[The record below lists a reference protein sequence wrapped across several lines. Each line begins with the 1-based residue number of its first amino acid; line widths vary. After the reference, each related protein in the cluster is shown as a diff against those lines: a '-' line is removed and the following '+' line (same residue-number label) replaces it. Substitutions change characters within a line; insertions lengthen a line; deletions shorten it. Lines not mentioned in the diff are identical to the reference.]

1 MKLNRAYSLL
11 TIKSVDSVK
20 RIISGIATTP
30 TPDRMGDIVES
41 TGAEFALPI
50 PLLWQHDSAQPV
62 GNVIAAKVGPDGIS
76 VTCQFIS
83 NTGSPTLDAR
93 LDEAF
98 AAVQSGL
105 VRGLS
110 IGFMPK
116 ETADIEGSWSQ
127 RFTRWEWLEL
137 SAVTIPAN
145 SEATIQ
151 TIKSIDRAT
160 RGVSGRVVRLA
171 STEGK
176 ITMNIAARIL
186 ALTETRVTKAAAAAA
201 ILEASDGRTTTPEEK
216 TSFEEISAEVA
227 AIDEDLALF
236 AAAERMS
243 AASAVAVER
252 NIPAGDEGSA
262 ARVPAVART
271 VEEVAPGIRF
281 ARSVHVRA
289 LCMLEMRNGNPV
301 DALALAR
308 RMYPH
313 DAATQAVV
321 KSTVDSASSGDS
333 SWAGSLIGAEST
345 VYADFAAFLRPQT
358 IIGQFGAGGIP
369 GLLHIPFRV
378 RLLNQ
383 SSAGSASWVGE
394 SKPAPLTRFAFGS
407 QTLAPLKV
415 VALSAASME
424 LIRDSSPA
432 ADVLIRDELA
442 KACAERM
449 DKDFIDPNKAAVAN
463 VSPASITHGVVAV
476 ASSGPDGNSIRQDIG
491 NLVDAYLAANMSL
504 KSAVMIT
511 SQQIASKVSLMRNAL
526 GQREFPNIT
535 PLGGSIESYPVI
547 TSEFISG
554 LASSNGQ
561 NVLMVSAGDIYFAD
575 DGETSVDMSVEASLE
590 MSDAPGQDAAAGTGA
605 SMVSMF
611 QTNSVA
617 FRATRTVNWALRRP
631 QAVQMLDDVAW
642 GNSSS

>member
-11 TIKSVDSVK
+11 TIKSVDK
-20 RIISGIATTP
+20 ATRTISGIATTP

-41 TGAEFALPI
+41 SGAIFSLPI
-50 PLLWQHDSAQPV
+50 PLLWQHDSAQPI
-62 GNVIAAKVGPDGIS
+62 GNVTAAKVTADGIA
-76 VTCQFIS
+76 VTCQFVQ

-98 AAVQSGL
+98 ASVESGL

-127 RFTRWEWLEL
+127 RFTKWEWLEL

-151 TIKSIDRAT
+151 TIKSIDRLA
-160 RGVSGRVVRLA
+160 RGVVAPVVKLI
-171 STEGK
+171 STGAPQ
-176 ITMNIAARIL
+176 MNIAQRIASLTATRIEKSTAAEAVL
-186 ALTETRVTKAAAAAA
+186 AG
-201 ILEASDGRTTTPEEK
+201 SDGNTTLTPEQRTEY
-216 TSFEEISAEVA
+216 EALAAEVA
-227 AIDEDLALF
+227 QLDEDLALF
-236 AAAERMS
+236 ASAERMS
-243 AASAVAVER
+243 AATAQPVER
-252 NIPAGDEGSA
+252 NIPAADEAA

-271 VEEVAPGIRF
+271 VEEVAPGVRF

-321 KSTVDSASSGDS
+321 KAAVDGASSGDS
-333 SWAGSLIGAEST
+333 NWAGSLIGAEST

-394 SKPAPLTRFAFGS
+394 SKPAALTRFAFGS

-547 TSEFISG
+547 TSEFVSG